1 MEVSVSCF
9 TVEETKAYNLCLSS
23 AEDVNC
29 FFFPHYILGEFQPH
43 HLESSQHLPSN
54 YPYHPMQKLTLD
66 PWIFIIFYEF
76 LLYARCWYK
85 HFPDV
90 NSFDSYNNQSR

>member
-1 MEVSVSCF
+1 MEVSVSRF
-9 TVEETKAYNLCLSS
+9 TVEETRPYNLYLSS

-43 HLESSQHLPSN
+43 CLESLQHLPSN

-66 PWIFIIFYEF
+66 P
-76 LLYARCWYK
+76 
-85 HFPDV
+85 
-90 NSFDSYNNQSR
+90 